1 MNNCT
6 YFESITRLLAYQSFA
21 SVEKCTLVNKYF
33 KIRQKKDKQS
43 SDAILNAFFSVNKI
57 TLHERQ
63 FVLLEKIIIVF
74 EHNPLSLFTW
84 EEKFSLFTS
93 NTLVW

>member
-21 SVEKCTLVNKYF
+21 LVEKCTLVNKYF

-93 NTLVW
+93 NTFEW